1 MKKQRF
7 VFIIIILLLSGLLIG
22 CGVST
27 EEYTK
32 VVNDYTAIKI
42 ELESVRTELEAK
54 QAELEALQPELKS
67 IKAELEKD
75 QAELENLKESS
86 QTLENDLQVANDEID
101 KLEGDIKAQQQINS
115 SLSDELEKITYPR
128 HFQSLTELTDWLRQD
143 DTNTKYA
150 SEEYRNMCYILQV
163 KALRDGYILPVSIDY
178 EEYEDILYYSNV
190 AIIED
195 ELYWVWPDDDYTEFA
210 YYITPLPSRPIA
222 FD

>member
-42 ELESVRTELEAK
+42 ELESIRTELEAK
-54 QAELEALQPELKS
+54 QAELEALQTELKS

-115 SLSDELEKITYPR
+115 SLSDELKKITYPR

-143 DTNTKYA
+143 DTDTKYA
-150 SEEYRNMCYILQV
+150 NERISNLSFILMV
-163 KALRDGYILPVSIDY
+163 KALRDGYLLPVSIESAPDTV
-178 EEYEDILYYSNV
+178 YYSNA

-195 ELYWVWPDDDYTEFA
+195 ELHWVWADDDYTEFDG
-210 YYITPLPSRPIA
+210 YLQPLPSRPIA
-222 FD
+222 ID